1 MSVNHVCN
9 NSIILLLL
17 IILQFVGQNK
27 ELVKLNGCSVFLL
40 LKSIKYDKKIYWEPS
55 RGGWVLVSRKQTFF
69 RNVTKFDHF
78 LHGSLSPASRESM
91 QLALKKWCGVVEC
104 PGNVLL

>member
-1 MSVNHVCN
+1 MSANHVCN

-40 LKSIKYDKKIYWEPS
+40 LKSIKYGKNIL
-55 RGGWVLVSRKQTFF
+55 GAQQGWVGVG
-69 RNVTKFDHF
+69 V
-78 LHGSLSPASRESM
+78 
-91 QLALKKWCGVVEC
+91 KKVDIFSEC
-104 PGNVLL
+104 DEI